1 MRNLLKEYC
10 VLGIFLLILQITNIK
25 MLYIVNIYE
34 YMYDMCIYVYLF
46 KKQYR
51 LVLYF
56 FLYLFPFFTILSL
69 FFFPFFPPSLC
80 PSFSLSLRQ
89 NMMLYFSGTYL
100 FNNQSCLLQSNF
112 ANLLSL
118 MFLSL
123 SERFSSFLCFFA
135 LVISLVIPPC

>member
-56 FLYLFPFFTILSL
+56 FLYLFPFLLFSL
-69 FFFPFFPPSLC
+69 FFSFPSFLPPSVP
-80 PSFSLSLRQ
+80 PSPSHYDR
-89 NMMLYFSGTYL
+89 T
-100 FNNQSCLLQSNF
+100 
-112 ANLLSL
+112 
-118 MFLSL
+118 
-123 SERFSSFLCFFA
+123 
-135 LVISLVIPPC
+135 